1 LPTAAAR
8 NLSSIIINTNTIT
21 NTYNTSTNNTTSTY
35 NTSAINTSTN
45 STSPVSVV
53 L

>member
-8 NLSSIIINTNTIT
+8 NLSSITINTSTIT
-21 NTYNTSTNNTTSTY
+21 NTYNTSTTSTY
-35 NTSAINTSTN
+35 NTTT
-45 STSPVSVV
+45 STSPVSVA

>member
-8 NLSSIIINTNTIT
+8 NLSSITINTNTIT
-21 NTYNTSTNNTTSTY
+21 NTYNTSTTSTY
-35 NTSAINTSTN
+35 STT
-45 STSPVSVV
+45 STSPVSVA